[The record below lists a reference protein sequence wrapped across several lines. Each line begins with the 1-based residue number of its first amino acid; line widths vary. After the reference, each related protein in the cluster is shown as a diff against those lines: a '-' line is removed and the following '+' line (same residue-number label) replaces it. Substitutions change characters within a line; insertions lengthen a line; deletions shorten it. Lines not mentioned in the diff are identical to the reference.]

1 MSKVLMIYIIGINLM
16 TFGIYGWDKK
26 KAQKGRYRIPE
37 KTLIGLALAGGSI
50 GAYLGMQWFSH
61 KTRKAKF
68 YLGIP
73 LILVAQV
80 VLLVWLVQNSVLTF
94 GLLGCIV

>member
-26 KAQKGRYRIPE
+26 KAQKGRYRISE

-50 GAYLGMQWFSH
+50 GAYLGMQCFSH
-61 KTRKAKF
+61 KIRKAKF

-73 LILVAQV
+73 LILVVQA
-80 VLLVWLVQNSVLTF
+80 VLLVWLFQNSVLTF